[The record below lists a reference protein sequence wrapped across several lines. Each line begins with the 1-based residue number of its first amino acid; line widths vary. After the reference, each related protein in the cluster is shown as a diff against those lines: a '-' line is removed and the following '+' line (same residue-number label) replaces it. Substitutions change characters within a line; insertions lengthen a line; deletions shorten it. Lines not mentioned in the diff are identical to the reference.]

1 MVGGACLNC
10 HRNIHGSN
18 NMNDGQLFFR

>member
-1 MVGGACLNC
+1 MAGTACVNC

-18 NMNDGQLFFR
+18 NVQGNLFFR

>member
-1 MVGGACLNC
+1 MMVGGACLNC

-18 NMNDGQLFFR
+18 NLSGQLFFR

>member
-1 MVGGACLNC
+1 MVGGACINC

-18 NMNDGQLFFR
+18 NFNGDFFFH